1 MCQLQFKK
9 SPNCRLQCSTVVVV
23 SVPIVVTI
31 AQQFRTG
38 TFYFVFHTFSP
49 FASYFSPSDEGL
61 PLYIPMI
68 EPAAKYLINYNQ
80 TVTNIKG
87 IVTSPT
93 GLESTSLVFAYGL
106 GKPHPRPHPL

>member
-1 MCQLQFKK
+1 
-9 SPNCRLQCSTVVVV
+9 
-23 SVPIVVTI
+23 
-31 AQQFRTG
+31 
-38 TFYFVFHTFSP
+38 
-49 FASYFSPSDEGL
+49 
-61 PLYIPMI
+61 MI